1 MFSGVAMLPKDVQPS
16 DPVPSDKNETKP
28 KDSQQEDPDKIR
40 GEVFKRMFPDVS
52 RKAPEKK
59 PSEKLTTAWNRKWL
73 CSSHD
78 LPRT

>member
-28 KDSQQEDPDKIR
+28 KDSPQEDPDKIR

-52 RKAPEKK
+52 RKPPK
-59 PSEKLTTAWNRKWL
+59 
-73 CSSHD
+73 
-78 LPRT
+78 